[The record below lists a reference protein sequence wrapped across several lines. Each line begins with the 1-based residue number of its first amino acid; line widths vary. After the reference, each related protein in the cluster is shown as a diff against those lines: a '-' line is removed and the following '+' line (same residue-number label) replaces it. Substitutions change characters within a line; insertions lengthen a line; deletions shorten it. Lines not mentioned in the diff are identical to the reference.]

1 MELRTISRK
10 VEKSIIYVLIFLMF
24 LVLISATIDLAVYIF
39 KSMAKSDF
47 YLMNYEA
54 LIEVFGAFLL
64 VLIGIELLDTIKVY
78 LRRNTVHVE
87 VVVLVAIIAL
97 ARKIVVLNLE
107 EMDATMILGMAALII
122 ALAVA
127 YYLIRKSGLMQYQV
141 DVENKAIISPKEA
154 VNKDRTDTINAM

>member
-1 MELRTISRK
+1 MELRTVSRK
-10 VEKSIIYVLIFLMF
+10 LEKSIIYVLIFLMF
-24 LVLISATIDLAVYIF
+24 LVLISATIDLAVYLF
-39 KSMAKSDF
+39 RSMAKSDYF
-47 YLMNYEA
+47 LMDFEA

-97 ARKIVVLNLE
+97 ARKIVVLRLE
-107 EMDATMILGMAALII
+107 EMDASMILGMAALII

-141 DVENKAIISPKEA
+141 DLENKSIISPKKGIIEE
-154 VNKDRTDTINAM
+154 KDQINAM

>member
-1 MELRTISRK
+1 MEVRTISRK

-141 DVENKAIISPKEA
+141 DSENKSIISPQSAIIE
-154 VNKDRTDTINAM
+154 DTDKMNTL

>member
-1 MELRTISRK
+1 MDLRTISRK
-10 VEKSIIYVLIFLMF
+10 VEKSIIYILIFLMF

-39 KSMAKSDF
+39 KSIAKSDY
-47 YLMNYEA
+47 YLMDFEA

-97 ARKIVVLNLE
+97 ARKIVVLRLE
-107 EMDATMILGMAALII
+107 EMDASMIFGMASLII

-141 DVENKAIISPKEA
+141 DVENKAIISPKVA
-154 VNKDRTDTINAM
+154 ANDNTDKINTM

>member
-1 MELRTISRK
+1 MELRTISQK

-24 LVLISATIDLAVYIF
+24 LILISATIDLAVYIF
-39 KSMAKSDF
+39 KSIAKSDY
-47 YLMNYEA
+47 YLMNFEA

-97 ARKIVVLNLE
+97 ARKIVVLRLE
-107 EMDATMILGMAALII
+107 EMDASMIFGMAALII

-127 YYLIRKSGLMQYQV
+127 YYLIRKSGLMQYQM
-141 DVENKAIISPKEA
+141 DVETKAIISPKTAANED
-154 VNKDRTDTINAM
+154 KIDKINTM